1 MNELLSSAERAR
13 LARMALR
20 PRRRLSTQ
28 APGSWRSGRLGHGLL
43 FAEHRPY
50 VAGDDPRYVDWHVAA
65 RLGELAVKLFESEE
79 DLDLV
84 LLVDRSASMRGRKS
98 LLARRLAA
106 ALAHLAL
113 DHQDRVR
120 IDWLPPLA
128 DRLPPPARG
137 PGALTRLLARLRDV
151 PDAGAA
157 RLAVDAARWLR
168 GRERKAWIV
177 VVSDCHDA
185 GDPLRA
191 LRRLRALGHDVLV
204 VHVQDAADVELPLGV
219 PVRAQDAETGELVD
233 VDVTPEVQRLLT
245 VAWRRRQLAFA
256 RACVQAGLAHVA
268 VEAQGTLWDA
278 LQRLS
283 LSGHVGRG

>member
-1 MNELLSSAERAR
+1 MSELLSPKDRAR

-28 APGSWRSGRLGHGLL
+28 APGSWRTGRLGHGLL

-84 LLVDRSASMRGRKS
+84 LLVDRSASMGGRKS

-106 ALAHLAL
+106 ALGHLAL

-120 IDWLPPLA
+120 LDWLPPVP
-128 DRLPPPARG
+128 DRAPPPARG
-137 PGALTRLLARLRDV
+137 PGALTRLLGALGEV

-157 RLAVDAARWLR
+157 RLARDAARWLQ
-168 GRERKAWIV
+168 GRERKALIV
-177 VVSDCHDA
+177 VLSDFHDA

-191 LRRLRALGHDVLV
+191 LRRLRALGHDVLA
-204 VHVQDAADVELPLGV
+204 VHVEDATDVELPPGSA
-219 PVRAQDAETGELVD
+219 VRAEDAETGEVVD
-233 VDVTPEVQRLLT
+233 LDVTPEVQRLLT
-245 VAWRRRQLAFA
+245 LGWRRRQVAFA
-256 RACVQAGLAHVA
+256 RACVQSGVGHVA
-268 VEAQGTLWDA
+268 VDAQGTLWDA
-278 LQRLS
+278 LQRLI
-283 LSGHVGRG
+283 LGGHVGRG